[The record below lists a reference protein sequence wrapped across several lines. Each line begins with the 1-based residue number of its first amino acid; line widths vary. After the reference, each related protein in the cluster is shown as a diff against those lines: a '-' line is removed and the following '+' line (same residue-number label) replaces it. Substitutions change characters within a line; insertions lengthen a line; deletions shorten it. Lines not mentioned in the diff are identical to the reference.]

1 MPIHWIGSTRDDLRD
16 FPATARLRMGYQLRR
31 VQSGK
36 DPDDWK
42 PMTEIG
48 PGCREIR
55 VRSEDG
61 RYRSLYVVGGTP
73 RGVYVLAVFSKKTQK
88 TPEVGEEVGEEA
100 VRGSRGA
107 YERTKAMSAHHPAF
121 DIVTTADPWDVVA
134 DSREE
139 AENLRVRAEIM
150 DAIRDRITEFGWSQ
164 STAATHLGIT
174 QPRVSDLCRGKIDK
188 FSLDALVN
196 LGRGVGVRVTVGALP
211 HADQETAST

>member
-1 MPIHWIGSTRDDLRD
+1 MSPTDVPIHWIGSTRDDLRD

-88 TPEVGEEVGEEA
+88 TPESVKKA
-100 VRGSRGA
+100 AKQRFAAAAAHMRGR
-107 YERTKAMSAHHPAF
+107 
-121 DIVTTADPWDVVA
+121 
-134 DSREE
+134 
-139 AENLRVRAEIM
+139 
-150 DAIRDRITEFGWSQ
+150 
-164 STAATHLGIT
+164 
-174 QPRVSDLCRGKIDK
+174 QP
-188 FSLDALVN
+188 
-196 LGRGVGVRVTVGALP
+196 
-211 HADQETAST
+211 